1 MNKSME
7 LAREFSDFL
16 NKEYLKWKERE
27 WSKRRNRNTTQNDWA
42 KFLGI
47 SPTTLSP
54 LMTGVR
60 PPNEKNADLL
70 AAALGPEVYT
80 ILQKAPRMP
89 VDPGLR
95 LIAGVWHV
103 LDKDDRATLTELA
116 RSLAEEDKNTDDPKA
131 PSRVASAATV

>member
-7 LAREFSDFL
+7 IAKEFSDFL
-16 NKEYLKWKERE
+16 NKKYLEWKESE
-27 WSKRRNRNTTQNDWA
+27 WNKRRNRNTTQNDWA
-42 KFLGI
+42 KHIGI

-80 ILQKAPRMP
+80 VLQKAPRMP
-89 VDPGLR
+89 ADPGLR
-95 LIAGVWHV
+95 IIAGVWHL
-103 LDKDDRATLTELA
+103 LDKGDREKLAQLA
-116 RSLAEEDKNTDDPKA
+116 RALAEEDNETDDPKA
-131 PSRVASAATV
+131 PSRVPSAATA